1 MQIEPITT
9 TAIAVSQT
17 VQNNR
22 VETTRRQYVDVGGR
36 VEVRETYY
44 YYALYDIKGKIQE
57 PAVNQIDL
65 RV

>member
-22 VETTRRQYVDVGGR
+22 VETTRRQYVDLGGR

-44 YYALYDIKGKIQE
+44 YYALYDNKGKIQE